1 MVNSVLGKNQ
11 IQLAELKF
19 AKINQQLLLLMLNV
33 KALLT
38 IVLQLEL
45 VVSLFQYVHHTRLN
59 LYV

>member
-45 VVSLFQYVHHTRLN
+45 AVSLFQYVHHTRLN
-59 LYV
+59 LFV

>member
-19 AKINQQLLLLMLNV
+19 VKINQQLLLLMLNV

-45 VVSLFQYVHHTRLN
+45 VVSLFQYVHHTRPN